1 MEMAETKG
9 TVTGSCR
16 EQEKKAEERGG
27 KGRKGKER
35 EEKRREEKK
44 AKCEGISKSTQ
55 KI

>member
-35 EEKRREEKK
+35 EAPLRPNMRHFNH
-44 AKCEGISKSTQ
+44 CRVQG
-55 KI
+55 